1 MHQPVANGRKR
12 VSVLVTDGEERAALA
27 CVRSLSA
34 AGYDVVVAS
43 PRKRSLAGAS
53 RFARARVVLPSA
65 LVDPAAFLSQLSETV
80 RAREI
85 DVLLPVTEHSLRPVL
100 AASDRFPG
108 VHVPF
113 AGIEQFRQVS
123 NKAIVLRT
131 ASELGI
137 ATPAQHTLETAADAR
152 DADKL
157 PLAYPL
163 VLKPSRSVVSS
174 GDSATK
180 VGVSYAANAGELA
193 RKLDMYPPEAFPIL
207 LQQRIV
213 GPGIGVFLLFWNGE
227 VVATSGHRRIREC
240 PPSGG
245 VSAYREAIVPPAA
258 LVKQSRELLDHFGW
272 QGVAMVEYKV
282 DEATGTPYLMEIN
295 GRFWGSLQLAVDA
308 GVDFPRLLVESALG
322 KRHEVPILGGSG
334 VRSRWEWGEV
344 NHLIARLRAS
354 ASALGLPPAAGGRGR
369 ALLDF
374 LAWRRGDRLEV
385 LRLGD
390 PGPFVRETIDW
401 LQRR

>member
-1 MHQPVANGRKR
+1 MQQPVTSARKKI
-12 VSVLVTDGEERAALA
+12 SVLVTDGEERAALA
-27 CVRSLSA
+27 CVRSLGA

-43 PRKRSLAGAS
+43 PRRRSLAGAS
-53 RFARARVVLPSA
+53 RFARASVVLPSA
-65 LVDPAAFLSQLSETV
+65 LVDPTGFLSSLSQTV
-80 RAREI
+80 RQEEI

-100 AASDRFPG
+100 AAPERFSG
-108 VHVPF
+108 VHIPF
-113 AGIEQFRQVS
+113 AALQQFQQVS
-123 NKAIVLRT
+123 NKAIVLAA

-137 ATPAQHTLETAADAR
+137 ATPAQYTLETAADGR
-152 DADKL
+152 HADKL

-163 VLKPSRSVVSS
+163 VLKPSRSVVPSDN
-174 GDSATK
+174 GATK
-180 VGVSYAANAGELA
+180 VGVSYVAHAGELA
-193 RKLDMYPPEAFPIL
+193 TKLAAYPPEAFPIL

-245 VSAYREAIVPPAA
+245 VSAYREAVVPPPA
-258 LVKQSRELLDHFGW
+258 LVKKSRELLDHFGW
-272 QGVAMVEYKV
+272 QGVAMVEYKI

-322 KRHEVPILGGSG
+322 KRHEMPILGSGG
-334 VRSRWEWGEV
+334 VRSRWEWGDV

-354 ASALGLPPAAGGRGR
+354 ASELGLTSAAGGRGR

-385 LRLGD
+385 LRVRD
-390 PGPFVRETIDW
+390 PGPFVRETLDW

>member
-1 MHQPVANGRKR
+1 MHQPVASGRKR
-12 VSVLVTDGEERAALA
+12 ISVLVTDGEERAALA
-27 CVRSLSA
+27 CVRSLGA

-43 PRKRSLAGAS
+43 PRRRSLAGAS
-53 RFARARVVLPSA
+53 RFARASVVLPSA
-65 LVDPAAFLSQLSETV
+65 LVDPAAFLSNLSRVV
-80 RAREI
+80 REREI
-85 DVLLPVTEHSLRPVL
+85 EVLLPVTEHSLRPVL
-100 AASDRFPG
+100 AAPDRFPG

-113 AGIEQFRQVS
+113 AGVEQFRQVS
-123 NKAIVLRT
+123 NKAIVLSA
-131 ASELGI
+131 ASRLGI

-152 DADKL
+152 NVGDI

-174 GDSATK
+174 GDGATK
-180 VGVSYAANAGELA
+180 VGVSYAGNAAELSG
-193 RKLDMYPPEAFPIL
+193 KLGMYPPEAFPIL

-227 VVATSGHRRIREC
+227 VIATSGHRRIREC

-245 VSAYREAIVPPAA
+245 VSAYREAIVPPPE
-258 LVKQSRELLDHFGW
+258 LVKQSRELLEHFGW
-272 QGVAMVEYKV
+272 QGVAMVEYKI
-282 DEATGTPYLMEIN
+282 DEATDTPYLMEIN

-308 GVDFPRLLVESALG
+308 GVDFPRLLVESAMG
-322 KRHEVPILGGSG
+322 KRHEGPIRGVSG
-334 VRSRWEWGEV
+334 VQSRWEWGEV
-344 NHLIARLRAS
+344 NHLIARLRRS
-354 ASALGLPPAAGGRGR
+354 ASELGLTPAAGGRRR